1 MLSLIN
7 SDELNVLYGMKNFKN
22 IIVNSS
28 ILFVCAAVLQM
39 TLHECGHFIAAIL
52 IHAKNVTLHHNYVSA
67 ETADMPI
74 SRAIFYAGAGPS
86 VSLFIGVC
94 FHFIC
99 FRQKTRGML
108 FLFNL
113 YMAVFG
119 YIAFFGYLMVAPF
132 FTYGDTGYIFQALN
146 FPIWLTGLIAI
157 IGGLMLYVVMRKLIR
172 FFVEMGTSNII
183 ADKNVRRMFINAL
196 IQYPLY
202 IGILITTLL
211 NLPTPTVLSLIYPA
225 FSPFSIM
232 WVYGNGLSMS
242 YPAENMN
249 TDISSINRIQPV
261 WLIIFFLIIVMNRLL
276 VYGIVAH

>member
-1 MLSLIN
+1 
-7 SDELNVLYGMKNFKN
+7 MKNFRN

-39 TLHECGHFIAAIL
+39 TLHELGHFVAAIL
-52 IHAKNVTLHHNYVSA
+52 IHAKNVALHHNYVSS
-67 ETADMPI
+67 ETTGMPM
-74 SRAIFYAGAGPS
+74 SRAVFYAGAGPF
-86 VSLFIGVC
+86 VSLLIGVC

-99 FRQKTRGML
+99 SRQKKRSVL

-132 FTYGDTGYIFQALN
+132 FAYGDTGYIFQALG
-146 FPIWLTGLIAI
+146 FPIGLTVSIAI
-157 IGGLMLYVVMRKLIR
+157 IGGLMLYVVMHKLIR

-183 ADKNVRRMFINAL
+183 ADKKARRIFMAAL

-211 NLPTPTVLSLIYPA
+211 NLPTPTMLSLIYPIC
-225 FSPFSIM
+225 SPFSLM
-232 WVYGNGLSMS
+232 WVYGKGISNPYPVDSMS
-242 YPAENMN
+242 TDMN
-249 TDISSINRIQPV
+249 SINRVQYV
-261 WLIIFFLIIVMNRLL
+261 CVVVFFLIVVMNRLL
-276 VYGIVAH
+276 VYGVIVN